1 MSENDESNVI
11 RTFWHGPDLSVY
23 EELAL
28 ASFVKLG
35 HRVQLFSYRELR
47 PIPGVER
54 VDAACILPE
63 AEVFSYQEGPG
74 RGSFAAF
81 ANWFRYKMLSEL
93 GGTWIDTD
101 VLCLKPLSAL
111 PSPCVGWPDGATI
124 NSAIMR
130 FPPGHFVTKELY
142 DRAKKLGRSIQWG
155 QAGPDL
161 LTEVVWPYRDEVA
174 IMPREAFYP
183 LHWTDAWKIISA
195 KESEN
200 CEALTSGSYCV
211 HWWNEILRQ
220 LGLGKDTM
228 PPVGSYLYRRAC
240 KILGENGF
248 EAWPADEIQTRITE
262 YLASRRLPQLSTGTW
277 KQRLVNAGPF
287 EFVSPSSRS
296 PR

>member
-111 PSPCVGWPDGATI
+111 PSPCVGWQDGATI
-124 NSAIMR
+124 NS
-130 FPPGHFVTKELY
+130 
-142 DRAKKLGRSIQWG
+142 
-155 QAGPDL
+155 
-161 LTEVVWPYRDEVA
+161 A